1 MSRGGFKIQES
12 EGRHRSA
19 TRILLTRIV
28 PRAAS
33 MIKIEREECQNL
45 TMMAEGNKGE
55 SCVCYYQIH
64 TTLKTSMLRNWTT
77 LTGKC
82 DTKKLKTI
90 LFQNPL

>member
-33 MIKIEREECQNL
+33 MIKIERGAPEPNDDGRGKQRRIMHVLLSDPHDTEDKHVEEL
-45 TMMAEGNKGE
+45 DHSYK
-55 SCVCYYQIH
+55 
-64 TTLKTSMLRNWTT
+64 
-77 LTGKC
+77 
-82 DTKKLKTI
+82 
-90 LFQNPL
+90 